1 MSSTPLQI
9 ALVGWLQAAPGRS
22 LRSLSRAV
30 DDAGGGASQTA
41 VSAWVKGAARPSG
54 VNLDAVAV
62 VLGVLPRDVLLMA
75 HGFAAV
81 S

>member
-30 DDAGGGASQTA
+30 DDAGGGAS
-41 VSAWVKGAARPSG
+41 
-54 VNLDAVAV
+54 LDAVAV